1 MPRRLPRT
9 RVLALAVW
17 LTVVAIALLV
27 AAREGGGVGAVMAR
41 VLRYV
46 GGSPAGI
53 LVLIGVYLLRPLLLL
68 PVTVLTAF
76 CGYLFG
82 PWLGLL
88 VAHAG
93 GLLSA
98 GVAYLVARLW
108 RGRPPAVP
116 VPWLARMRDRTF
128 ETVLVSRLTFVPGD
142 VVNGLA
148 GALALPLRAF
158 LAATVL
164 GGLPGTLVGAFA
176 GAGMQGGFEAG
187 GVHLRP
193 EFVATS
199 LVLAAASLGLARLL
213 RRRAGAAFPLSTR
226 AGPAGTAPD
235 VAGDGSPRERAGS
248 RG

>member
-1 MPRRLPRT
+1 MPRRLPRA
-9 RVLALAVW
+9 RLLALAVW
-17 LTVVAIALLV
+17 LTAVAIALLV
-27 AAREGGGVGAVMAR
+27 AAREGGGVASVMAR

-46 GGSPAGI
+46 GGSPTGI
-53 LVLIGVYLLRPLLLL
+53 LLLIGIYLLRPLLLL

-98 GVAYLVARLW
+98 TVAYLAARLW

-116 VPWLARMRDRTF
+116 APWLAAMHSRTF

-142 VVNGLA
+142 LVNGLA

-158 LAATVL
+158 MAATLL
-164 GGLPGTLVGAFA
+164 GGLPGTMVGAFA
-176 GAGMQGGFEAG
+176 GAGMQGGFTAG

-213 RRRAGAAFPLSTR
+213 RRRVGAGFPVSGGGAAVG
-226 AGPAGTAPD
+226 AAPD
-235 VAGDGSPRERAGS
+235 EVGDRPPRGRAGS